1 MATTRILQYSRLE
14 SPMDGGA
21 RWAAV
26 HRVAKSW
33 TRLRTFTTMCRAAS
47 GRRREWILGKKI
59 QKEVGCFVLFNIL
72 RSYLPLFHKHL
83 LNASCMPSAVFSS
96 WGHSNA

>member
-59 QKEVGCFVLFNIL
+59 QRYAYYFQMFT
-72 RSYLPLFHKHL
+72 
-83 LNASCMPSAVFSS
+83 VFFKVARI
-96 WGHSNA
+96 NNK